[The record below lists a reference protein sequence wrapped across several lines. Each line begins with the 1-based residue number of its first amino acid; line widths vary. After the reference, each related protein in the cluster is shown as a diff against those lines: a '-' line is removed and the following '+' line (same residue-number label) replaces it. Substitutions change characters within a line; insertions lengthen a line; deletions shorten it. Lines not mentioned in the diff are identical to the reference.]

1 MKQILQ
7 NARSGRLE
15 LAEVPAPA
23 PGRGQVLV
31 RNAFSVMSPGTD
43 RLTMDFARKSLLAK
57 ARARPD
63 LVRQVAR
70 KLQQEGPLAT
80 YRAVATRLEAPQ
92 PMGYSCAG
100 VVEAVGPEVVGF
112 HPGDRVACAGAGY
125 ANHAELV
132 VVPENLVAPVPAS
145 VPLEHATFATLGAI
159 ALQGVRVADPTL
171 GELAAVIGLGLI
183 GQLSVQLLRANGCKV
198 LGIDLDAK
206 RTKQALDQGAAWAET
221 PESLTPAFVE
231 ALSGG
236 HGVDLALV
244 TASAETAAPLHT
256 AAELCRQKGRIAVVG
271 ATPVELDRRVLYEK
285 ELELRMSMSYGPGR
299 YDRDYEELGLD
310 YPISYVRW
318 TENRNLRAFLELCAA
333 GNLHPDRLDTRTCPI
348 EESLAAYEE
357 LVSGTG
363 SSLAVV
369 FRYGEEVSRERTV
382 ALKPR
387 RAEGASRR
395 DVGIGFIGAGNY
407 ARGVLLPILD
417 RTRWID
423 RLTLVTATGSSAKGA
438 AERFGFRGCGTD
450 PDAVLKDPNVDLV
463 FVATR
468 HDTHAA
474 LACRALAAGKAV
486 WLEKP
491 AALTRDQIDRLIG
504 AAEQGGGFL
513 AIGYNRRFSPH
524 ARKAKQLFASRRG
537 PLAIHYSVA
546 AGAPPQNSWIMDPQ
560 EGGGRIVG
568 ELCHFVDLAGFLV
581 GATPQSVYA
590 RALGGDPEVD
600 DSVVVV
606 LAYPDGSTATIDYL
620 ARTWSRLPKERIEIS
635 GDGLT
640 ARCENFRLTRLSGR
654 RDYRTF
660 NQDKGQSA
668 AVREVVSAV
677 RRGEPSPLGLDEIRS
692 VSLVTFAV
700 SESIAR
706 GEPVRLP
713 PS

>member
-244 TASAETAAPLHT
+244 TRPPSSAA
-256 AAELCRQKGRIAVVG
+256 
-271 ATPVELDRRVLYEK
+271 RR
-285 ELELRMSMSYGPGR
+285 
-299 YDRDYEELGLD
+299 
-310 YPISYVRW
+310 
-318 TENRNLRAFLELCAA
+318 
-333 GNLHPDRLDTRTCPI
+333 
-348 EESLAAYEE
+348 
-357 LVSGTG
+357 
-363 SSLAVV
+363 
-369 FRYGEEVSRERTV
+369 
-382 ALKPR
+382 
-387 RAEGASRR
+387 GAS
-395 DVGIGFIGAGNY
+395 
-407 ARGVLLPILD
+407 P
-417 RTRWID
+417 
-423 RLTLVTATGSSAKGA
+423 SSAPRPSSWTAGS
-438 AERFGFRGCGTD
+438 C
-450 PDAVLKDPNVDLV
+450 
-463 FVATR
+463 TR
-468 HDTHAA
+468 
-474 LACRALAAGKAV
+474 R
-486 WLEKP
+486 
-491 AALTRDQIDRLIG
+491 
-504 AAEQGGGFL
+504 
-513 AIGYNRRFSPH
+513 S
-524 ARKAKQLFASRRG
+524 S
-537 PLAIHYSVA
+537 S
-546 AGAPPQNSWIMDPQ
+546 
-560 EGGGRIVG
+560 
-568 ELCHFVDLAGFLV
+568 
-581 GATPQSVYA
+581 
-590 RALGGDPEVD
+590 
-600 DSVVVV
+600 
-606 LAYPDGSTATIDYL
+606 
-620 ARTWSRLPKERIEIS
+620 S
-635 GDGLT
+635 G
-640 ARCENFRLTRLSGR
+640 
-654 RDYRTF
+654 
-660 NQDKGQSA
+660 
-668 AVREVVSAV
+668 
-677 RRGEPSPLGLDEIRS
+677 
-692 VSLVTFAV
+692 
-700 SESIAR
+700 
-706 GEPVRLP
+706 
-713 PS
+713 